1 MTPTAMLAE
10 KRWKGRDMAFQFYDE
25 MVLSIEAEYGFQAHP
40 ETGKSQADPKLIEAW
55 NRAWLRLARS
65 GVQSRNV
72 QRITERNALS
82 KLALEQ
88 MTATLAGRQDRRDAL
103 VELVAPDDI
112 EADET
117 ELESTDL
124 VSPLGERGPPCV
136 RATASDS
143 GHGLSV
149 ALGKV
154 PAMTGSKIV
163 PTGRS
168 GGDG

>member
-1 MTPTAMLAE
+1 MTVRDALVRREAGRWDVYSWYDESVLEIEAAAGWRAPNGGHPAPAWARE
-10 KRWKGRDMAFQFYDE
+10 KRQ
-25 MVLSIEAEYGFQAHP
+25 I
-40 ETGKSQADPKLIEAW
+40 AW
-55 NRAWLRLARS
+55 NRYARA
-65 GVQSRNV
+65 NL
-72 QRITERNALS
+72 QRRQHEKIAERDALS

-88 MTATLAGRQDRRDAL
+88 MTATLAGRRDRRDAL
-103 VELVAPDDI
+103 VELVALDDI
-112 EADET
+112 EAAET

>member
-10 KRWKGRDMAFQFYDE
+10 KRWKGRDAAFQFYDE

-65 GVQSRNV
+65 GIQSRNV

-88 MTATLAGRQDRRDAL
+88 MTATLAGRQARRDAL
-103 VELVAPDDI
+103 VELVAPVDI
-112 EADET
+112 EAAET

-136 RATASDS
+136 RALASDS
-143 GHGLSV
+143 GHGSSV

-154 PAMTGSKIV
+154 PAMTGSKTV

>member
-10 KRWKGRDMAFQFYDE
+10 KRWKGRDVAFQFYDE

-40 ETGKSQADPKLIEAW
+40 ETGKSQADPQLIEAW
-55 NRAWLRLARS
+55 NRAWRYLARA
-65 GVQSRNV
+65 GIQSRNV
-72 QRITERNALS
+72 QRITERNAFS

-88 MTATLAGRQDRRDAL
+88 MTANLVARQARTDAL
-103 VELVAPDDI
+103 VELVASTPNTTLR
-112 EADET
+112 T
-117 ELESTDL
+117 EPQPIDL

-136 RATASDS
+136 RAISSDRGHDHASTRNV
-143 GHGLSV
+143 L
-149 ALGKV
+149 
-154 PAMTGSKIV
+154 TGCRKSTIV